1 MILDDIV
8 EKTKV
13 RLEKSKSHID
23 EETMRKNA
31 LSSPLPKA
39 SFKDALAKEELS
51 FILEVKK
58 ASPSTGLIAPD
69 FPYKAI
75 AKEYE
80 AIGADAI
87 SVLTEPDFFLGDI
100 NYLKDISEEVY
111 IPLLRKDFIIDPYMI
126 DEARANGASAIL
138 LIVAILSNKQL
149 KDYIKYAHDLSLD
162 VLVEAHDEE
171 EIKIAVEAG
180 ADIIGI
186 NNRNLKD
193 FTVDQRFMT
202 MSSLIPDDKI
212 IVSESGISTREQVL
226 QYERAN
232 ALLIGETMMRS
243 SDKQKTLN
251 MLKGKENEN

>member
-1 MILDDIV
+1 MFSINI
-8 EKTKV
+8 
-13 RLEKSKSHID
+13 
-23 EETMRKNA
+23 
-31 LSSPLPKA
+31 
-39 SFKDALAKEELS
+39 F
-51 FILEVKK
+51 
-58 ASPSTGLIAPD
+58 
-69 FPYKAI
+69 
-75 AKEYE
+75 EY
-80 AIGADAI
+80 
-87 SVLTEPDFFLGDI
+87 LYHLNKDFFLGDI

-171 EIKIAVEAG
+171 EIKIAV
-180 ADIIGI
+180 
-186 NNRNLKD
+186 
-193 FTVDQRFMT
+193 DQRFMT

>member
-1 MILDDIV
+1 MI
-8 EKTKV
+8 KV
-13 RLEKSKSHID
+13 KICAN
-23 EETMRKNA
+23 KNIE
-31 LSSPLPKA
+31 
-39 SFKDALAKEELS
+39 DAKMS
-51 FILEVKK
+51 I
-58 ASPSTGLIAPD
+58 
-69 FPYKAI
+69 
-75 AKEYE
+75 
-80 AIGADAI
+80 
-87 SVLTEPDFFLGDI
+87 
-100 NYLKDISEEVY
+100 
-111 IPLLRKDFIIDPYMI
+111 
-126 DEARANGASAIL
+126 
-138 LIVAILSNKQL
+138 
-149 KDYIKYAHDLSLD
+149 
-162 VLVEAHDEE
+162 
-171 EIKIAVEAG
+171 EAG